1 LTSSQSWR
9 LALPMYNVTPAL
21 GRVWQAVLHAIADTL
36 RRQGWQEP
44 MELVEPAELMDF
56 WRAPDLLLSQTC
68 GYPLVTELRK
78 DVRVLAVAEF
88 DLPGCE
94 GPMYRSAILVP
105 ELGARAVEELRGK
118 VAAMNQP
125 RSHSGMNALRHAIAP
140 HALGGRFFS
149 DVVASG
155 GHLASMRMLQ
165 DGRADVAAIDCVT
178 LGLACRH
185 APESVAGLRQLQYT
199 QAAPGLPLIGSRR
212 LTDAQAAHIRQVL
225 LDLPRAAPELLAPLA
240 IRRFSTVGL
249 ADYQQIT
256 LQQQAAIEWGY
267 PVLA

>member
-1 LTSSQSWR
+1 LTSLRSWR

-178 LGLACRH
+178 LGLACR
-185 APESVAGLRQLQYT
+185 PG
-199 QAAPGLPLIGSRR
+199 GLPADRTAAAGGDRMGLSDTRVTLLLQEPQATPVANRQPRPVAMHKQRR
-212 LTDAQAAHIRQVL
+212 PCL
-225 LDLPRAAPELLAPLA
+225 
-240 IRRFSTVGL
+240 STLRPCGG
-249 ADYQQIT
+249 DQFI
-256 LQQQAAIEWGY
+256 
-267 PVLA
+267 